1 MANEQVLMETPGYST
16 LEVHNNEA
24 WTHMRQETQVV
35 YDGETLPELAPKLE
49 PTPSQSIPPVK
60 DEERRILGVK
70 KKSFILIVCLVLILI
85 IGASVGVGVGVTRN
99 RGSAT
104 AEPEDSNTS
113 TDQESVPYDSP
124 VLVTS
129 NLAAVNWTDNL
140 GKHYRAVF
148 WQARETGSLMMSIKN
163 PARVDWEVVD
173 IGKAAEDALPN
184 PNNLQFNAQNGTGI
198 AAVAYGAANPDGSGY
213 GVFRLVVAYTNS
225 NGFLCA
231 IGCGHL
237 DGRAWWFE
245 DLVRLS
251 NPPLVSPGSQLGAWW
266 PRYDGP
272 EASGD
277 NAYFFFQDQDNHL
290 SMIRRRN
297 WASGPTQIGTASLH
311 PGSGLVVAPVSR
323 DWIIDKMIAL
333 YDESDALVHRVLDAA
348 SGFGANDTG

>member
-1 MANEQVLMETPGYST
+1 MANKQVLNENPGYST
-16 LEVHNNEA
+16 LEVHNNED

-35 YDGETLPELAPKLE
+35 YDSETLPELAPKLE
-49 PTPSQSIPPVK
+49 PTPPVE

-70 KKSFILIVCLVLILI
+70 KRSFILIVCLVFMLI
-85 IGASVGVGVGVTRN
+85 IGAAVGVGVGVTRN
-99 RGSAT
+99 RGGAT
-104 AEPEDSNTS
+104 AEPEDSSTS

-124 VLVTS
+124 VLITS
-129 NLAAVNWTDNL
+129 NLAAVNWTDNI

-163 PARVDWEVVD
+163 PARADWEVVD
-173 IGKAAEDALPN
+173 IGKAAEDAVPR
-184 PNNLQFNAQNGTGI
+184 NLRFDAQNGTSI

-237 DGRAWWFE
+237 DGREWWFE
-245 DLVRLS
+245 DLMFLRY
-251 NPPLVSPGSQLGAWW
+251 PPLVSSGSQLTAWW
-266 PRYDGP
+266 PRYDGS

-277 NAYFFFQDQDNHL
+277 NAYFFFEDQENQL
-290 SMIRRRN
+290 SMIRRRTWN
-297 WASGPTQIGTASLH
+297 SGSTQIGTASLQ

-323 DWIIDKMIAL
+323 DWNLDKMMVL
-333 YDESDALVHRVLDAA
+333 YDQSGSLVHRVLDAA
-348 SGFGANDTG
+348 SGFGANDTS